1 MTAPTEDAC
10 WSQILVEL
18 RELRIQVA
26 VLTEQLKSVPDHED
40 RLRAL
45 ERRVWAIP
53 SVATVIAVAALVKDW
68 IP

>member
-1 MTAPTEDAC
+1 VSSEDC
-10 WSQILVEL
+10 SSQILVEL